1 MLSVA
6 DLVALRYRVSDGAL
20 MDLADLDQLLD
31 PPCRVTTEEL
41 KRHWICSQSVVSRRM
56 KRLWD
61 ADLIEYRVSGRA
73 YLIRRLGLL
82 TTEASR
88 VRHRKRPHHTPSPK
102 PGDLL

>member
-20 MDLADLDQLLD
+20 LDLADLDQLLD

-61 ADLIEYRVSGRA
+61 ADLIEYRVGGRA
-73 YLIRRLGLL
+73 YLIRRLGSL
-82 TTEASR
+82 TT
-88 VRHRKRPHHTPSPK
+88 RHQGCGTGNDRITTPSPR
-102 PGDLL
+102 PGDLF